1 MSIRLASLNDVEQV
15 RYIGD
20 GNFPQFYTR
29 QQLDSMVT
37 DTNKFLFLLL
47 IYNNDIAGFIIGRHD
62 SQQHF
67 HLMMFC
73 IEIRYRKQGLGKY
86 FYNYLEDIV
95 RSRNYIFISFMNKYP
110 LFIICTILYL

>member
-47 IYNNDIAGFIIGRHD
+47 IYNNDIA
-62 SQQHF
+62 
-67 HLMMFC
+67 
-73 IEIRYRKQGLGKY
+73 
-86 FYNYLEDIV
+86 
-95 RSRNYIFISFMNKYP
+95 
-110 LFIICTILYL
+110 